1 MWLKPMPKQVL
12 SALPIL
18 LSTTLSISL
27 RVLMVIVGLFLP
39 LIDLSLIRMLLLKK
53 LVLSKQGSIAH
64 YLGLNQTACK
74 YDVRV

>member
-1 MWLKPMPKQVL
+1 MWLKPNPKRNIKC
-12 SALPIL
+12 SSY
-18 LSTTLSISL
+18 STVDQLSISL

-53 LVLSKQGSIAH
+53 PVLSKQGSIAQ

-74 YDVRV
+74 YDVGV